1 MDKPILKNGNSDP
14 TANVQNVLREAV
26 NRIDDLRKAETQRV
40 NEQMKLRDYFNRLL
54 EVAEAKRI
62 DAIRAVDVAA
72 VAVANERATAQAA
85 VLANQV
91 TTSAETLRTLVATT
105 AIAQANQLA
114 QLTTQLTDR
123 LASLEKAQYEGV
135 GKGRVVDPMMNEL
148 LQEVKTLRE
157 SNATIKGTG
166 GGMRDMWGWV
176 IGSIATLIAIAS
188 YLSHLKP

>member
-176 IGSIATLIAIAS
+176 IGGIATLIAIAS

>member
-123 LASLEKAQYEGV
+123 LSSLEKAQYEGV
-135 GKGRVVDPMMNEL
+135 GKGRVTDPLMNEL
-148 LQEVKTLRE
+148 LAEVKILR
-157 SNATIKGTG
+157 NADATTKGTRR
-166 GGMRDMWGWV
+166 GMDDMWGWV
-176 IGSIATLIAIAS
+176 IGGIATLIAIAS